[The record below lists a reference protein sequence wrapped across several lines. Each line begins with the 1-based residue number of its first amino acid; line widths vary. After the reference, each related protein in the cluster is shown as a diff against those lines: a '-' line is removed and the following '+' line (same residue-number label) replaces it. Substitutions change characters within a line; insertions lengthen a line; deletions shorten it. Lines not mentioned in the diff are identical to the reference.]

1 MEMILDLLER
11 KNMFLEKFTTINE
24 AELLNIEARDFANL
38 ESFYDCRE
46 NLLKIMARLDE
57 QIEQFCRTID
67 GTASKDTKAR
77 VTSLLDQKDRLVKK
91 IVDQDLCII
100 TCIEKEKSGIITELK
115 AVQTARKLMETYE
128 KPGTEGKSKL
138 NEKV

>member
-24 AELLNIEARDFANL
+24 AELLNIEARDFGNL

-46 NLLKIMARLDE
+46 NLLKLMSRLDE
-57 QIEQFCRTID
+57 QIEHFCRTID
-67 GTASKDTKAR
+67 GTASKENKIK
-77 VTSLLDQKDRLVKK
+77 VTNLLDRKDLLVKK

-100 TCIEKEKSGIITELK
+100 TCIEKEKSGIIAELK
-115 AVQTARKLMETYE
+115 AVQTSRKLMETYE
-128 KPGTEGKSKL
+128 KPGVEGKSKL